1 MNEQF
6 IRTIG
11 LLGEEAY
18 QKLSHAHILVCGLGG
33 VGGTA
38 LEALARSGVSSFTLV
53 DFDKV
58 APSNL
63 NRQILYT
70 SNDID
75 KPKVEIAKKRILDI
89 NKSIKVVMINNKVSE
104 ELLKSMPKE
113 YSYIIDAIDDIKGK
127 VELVK
132 FAFKNNIPIITSLGM
147 ANRLDPS
154 KVVITSLNK
163 TTIDPLAR
171 KLRYELKK
179 AGIDTGKVDVAFSK
193 EEPIKDGN
201 NLHSMM
207 MVPSASGLAIASHV
221 IKQLIN
227 KETK

>member
-63 NRQILYT
+63 NRQILYA

-104 ELLKSMPKE
+104 ELLKNMPKE

-127 VELVK
+127 VELMK
-132 FAFKNNIPIITSLGM
+132 FAFKNNIPIIVSLGM

-179 AGIDTGKVDVAFSK
+179 EGIDTGKIDVAFSK

>member
-1 MNEQF
+1 MKEQF
-6 IRTIG
+6 TRTIG
-11 LLGEEAY
+11 LLGEEGY
-18 QKLSHAHILVCGLGG
+18 KKLSSSHVLVCGLGG

-38 LEALARSGVSSFTLV
+38 LEALARSGVSNFTII

-70 SNDID
+70 SDDID

-89 NKSIKVVMINNKVSE
+89 NKSIKVVIIYNKVDES
-104 ELLKSMPKE
+104 LLKTLPSN
-113 YSYIIDAIDDIKGK
+113 YSYIVDAIDDIKGK
-127 VELVK
+127 VALAK
-132 FAFKNNIPIITSLGM
+132 FASENNIPLISSLGM

-154 KVVITSLNK
+154 KVFITTLDK

-179 AGIDTGKVDVAFSK
+179 AGVDTKKIDVAFSK
-193 EEPIKDGN
+193 EEPVKDGTT
-201 NLHSMM
+201 LHSMM
-207 MVPSASGLAIASHV
+207 MVPSSAGLNIANHV
-221 IKQLIN
+221 IKTLI
-227 KETK
+227 K